1 MRVKTIALL
10 ATLVV
15 AIRRRDDIRRRLRAV
30 RVVHYA
36 QKEFPM
42 TLNHAS
48 APAFGEALE
57 DCVRRGMHVRDVVDM
72 FASAYPHPLSDS
84 DQVIFLQ
91 HLEPIARV
99 YTPHILPDIRARIEE
114 LVPVDISSLSEGR

>member
-1 MRVKTIALL
+1 MRVTTVALL
-10 ATLVV
+10 AALAVALRRKGVV
-15 AIRRRDDIRRRLRAV
+15 RRSVRATRAIHSSR
-30 RVVHYA
+30 
-36 QKEFPM
+36 KEFPL
-42 TLNHAS
+42 TLDHAS

-114 LVPVDISSLSEGR
+114 LVPNDTSSLG